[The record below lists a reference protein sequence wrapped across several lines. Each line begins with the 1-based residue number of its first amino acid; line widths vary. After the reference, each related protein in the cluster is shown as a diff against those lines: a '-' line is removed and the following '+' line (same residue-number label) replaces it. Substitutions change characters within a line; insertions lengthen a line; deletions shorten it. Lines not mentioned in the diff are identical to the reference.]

1 MSVDESLFRDPVD
14 PESED
19 NRRKRQADEYVP
31 VFFNQLTFTDEQIAA
46 CDGSKP
52 CLFDLAV
59 TNDTQFAATTKEA
72 EENANATINL
82 LSKDD

>member
-1 MSVDESLFRDPVD
+1 M
-14 PESED
+14 
-19 NRRKRQADEYVP
+19 
-31 VFFNQLTFTDEQIAA
+31 FFNQLTFTDEQIAA

-82 LSKDD
+82 LSKDE